1 MKKNKSIPAAIGV
14 WMDHSKACLIDPA
27 KNTSAISTIKS
38 PIKPRRI
45 FGEEANG
52 TRLGNNR
59 STNNEY
65 SKHEKEKNVA
75 HAFYKMLAEALHGY
89 DEVFLFGPTTARKE
103 FRNYTL
109 KENLLTGKKVAS
121 RPADYLT
128 NNQMVQQVRKYFKIS
143 E

>member
-1 MKKNKSIPAAIGV
+1 MKKTKSIPSTIGV

-27 KNTSAISTIKS
+27 KNTSAISTIES

-65 SKHEKEKNVA
+65 SIHEKEKNIA
-75 HAFYKMLAEALHGY
+75 HAFYHKLADALHDY
-89 DEVFLFGPTTARKE
+89 DEIFLFGPTTARKE
-103 FRNYTL
+103 FRNYSL
-109 KENLLTGKKVAS
+109 EESRLTGKKITS
-121 RPADYLT
+121 RAADYIT
-128 NNQMVQQVRKYFKIS
+128 NNQMVAQVRKYFKIPG
-143 E
+143 

>member
-1 MKKNKSIPAAIGV
+1 MKTTKSIPSAIGV

-27 KNTSAISTIKS
+27 KSTSAISTIKS
-38 PIKPRRI
+38 PGKPRRI
-45 FGEEANG
+45 FGEEATG

-65 SKHEKEKNVA
+65 SKHEKEKNIA
-75 HAFYKMLAEALHGY
+75 HSFYHKLADALHAY
-89 DEVFLFGPTTARKE
+89 YEIFLFGPTTARKE

-109 KENLLTGKKVAS
+109 RENLLTGKKVAS